1 MRSFIGESMVSVFL
15 AVLVTGFP
23 FGGQQSEAARAGYG
37 GGGVHEGGE
46 AVEGPRGGT
55 AVEGP
60 RGGEAVESP
69 SGRSAGRGPDGNV
82 VVGTR
87 VSTQPVNATTVVF
100 GGKTYYVADDV
111 YYQPYYSGAEVTYVV
126 VVPPQQ

>member
-1 MRSFIGESMVSVFL
+1 MGSSSGRCMTAILL
-15 AVLVTGFP
+15 AVLATGFP
-23 FGGQQSEAARAGYG
+23 FGGRMVEAGRAGFGESGVRG
-37 GGGVHEGGE
+37 GGEVE
-46 AVEGPRGGT
+46 EGPRGGT

-69 SGRSAGRGPDGNV
+69 TGRSAVRGPDGNV
-82 VVGTR
+82 VIGAR
-87 VSTQPVNATTVVF
+87 VSTLPVNATTVVF

-126 VVPPQQ
+126 VVPPQE